1 MASRFRTTEIS
12 DPAFESDNLRFITV
26 KSPNLGGRGDICL
39 FIPPGI
45 AATNLPLVTLL
56 HGVYGSAWIWS
67 QKAGVHLTALRM
79 IRAGEIPPMVI
90 AMPSDGLWG
99 DGSGYLPH
107 RTQDFESW
115 IADDVP
121 AAVIENIPQA
131 SDASPRFIAGLSM
144 GGYGALR
151 IGAKYAE
158 RFAAISGHSSITEVA
173 QMAQFVDET
182 VSSYEADFNSS
193 VHQAIIGAGAK
204 LPPLRFDC
212 GVADEL
218 IDANRTLHRQL
229 NAADIPHTYEEFP
242 GGHEWPYWAEHIAD
256 TLRFFA
262 AQVSGRTVERRS

>member
-39 FIPPGI
+39 FIPPEI
-45 AATNLPLVTLL
+45 TATNLPFITLL

-67 QKAGVHLTALRM
+67 QKAGVHRTALRM
-79 IRAGEIPPMVI
+79 IKSGEIPPMVI
-90 AMPSDGLWG
+90 AMPSDGLRG

-107 RTQDFESW
+107 RAQDCESW

-121 AAVIENIPQA
+121 AALIENIPQV
-131 SDASPRFIAGLSM
+131 SDSSPRFIAGLSM

-151 IGAKYAE
+151 IGAKFAG
-158 RFAAISGHSSITEVA
+158 RFAAISGHSSITEVW
-173 QMAQFVDET
+173 QMARFVEEPLF
-182 VSSYEADFNSS
+182 SYDTDFNSS

-218 IDANRTLHRQL
+218 IGANRTLHGQL
-229 NAADIPHTYEEFP
+229 QAAGIPHIYEEFP
-242 GGHEWPYWAEHIAD
+242 GGHEWPYWTEHIAD
-256 TLRFFA
+256 TLRFCA
-262 AQVSGRTVERRS
+262 AQL

>member
-12 DPAFESDNLRFITV
+12 DPAFESDHLRFITV

-45 AATNLPLVTLL
+45 AATNLPFITLL

-67 QKAGVHLTALRM
+67 QKAGVHRTALRM
-79 IRAGEIPPMVI
+79 IESGEIPPMVI
-90 AMPSDGLWG
+90 AMPSDGLRG
-99 DGSGYLPH
+99 DGSGYLPQ
-107 RTQDFESW
+107 RAQNFESW
-115 IADDVP
+115 IAEDVP
-121 AAVIENIPQA
+121 AAVIENIPQVG
-131 SDASPRFIAGLSM
+131 DASPRFIAGLSM

-158 RFAAISGHSSITEVA
+158 RFAAISGHSSITEVS
-173 QMAQFVDET
+173 QMAKFVEEPL
-182 VSSYEADFNSS
+182 SSYDTDFNSS
-193 VHQAIIGAGAK
+193 VYQAVIGAGAK

-218 IDANRTLHRQL
+218 IGANRILHGQL
-229 NAADIPHTYEEFP
+229 QAAGIPHTYEEFP
-242 GGHEWPYWAEHIAD
+242 GGHEWPYWTEHIAD

-262 AQVSGRTVERRS
+262 ARL